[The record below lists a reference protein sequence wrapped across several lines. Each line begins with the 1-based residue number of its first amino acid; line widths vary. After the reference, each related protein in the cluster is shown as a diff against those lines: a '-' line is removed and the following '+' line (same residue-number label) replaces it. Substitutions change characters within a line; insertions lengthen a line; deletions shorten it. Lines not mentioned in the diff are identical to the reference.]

1 MPLNPK
7 SAIEARPIVFPGNDG
22 RHLDDLPGVE
32 MVGELVDQRLFNR
45 GWGGR

>member
-1 MPLNPK
+1 MPLDTQARVK
-7 SAIEARPIVFPGNDG
+7 ARPVVFPGNDG
-22 RHLDDLPGVE
+22 GHLDDLPGVE